1 MGRSAQPSKK
11 VVNMGHPA
19 QPSKKVV
26 ENHKRSLPAL
36 SHIGGRVIYT
46 IVAWFV
52 LALDVSPTSFFVSL
66 FLFVLPVLMD
76 CVHFGYEGWSIK
88 KIIQIE
94 TSICIIWATFAIL
107 GLVGIFVVVPNDGVL
122 CIVTSDKFIGFTT
135 PMISVSHIWGFL
147 GSIVGITVADLMCRR
162 R

>member
-1 MGRSAQPSKK
+1 MGRSAQPNKK

-26 ENHKRSLPAL
+26 ENHKRSLPSL

-76 CVHFGYEGWSIK
+76 CIHFGYEGWSIK

-135 PMISVSHIWGFL
+135 PMIPVSYIWGCL

>member
-1 MGRSAQPSKK
+1 MGRSAQPNKK

-76 CVHFGYEGWSIK
+76 CIHFGYEGWSIK
-88 KIIQIE
+88 KIIDRNIDLYN
-94 TSICIIWATFAIL
+94 L
-107 GLVGIFVVVPNDGVL
+107 GYFCDFGTCWNF
-122 CIVTSDKFIGFTT
+122 CSRTQ
-135 PMISVSHIWGFL
+135 
-147 GSIVGITVADLMCRR
+147 
-162 R
+162 